1 MEERRAIMS
10 KAIAWAE
17 QGRLPDAVV
26 KYGIRRLLL
35 QRINEL
41 PADPSMQLQQ
51 YTSDLIRELKHS
63 PIALETKAANQQH
76 YEVPSQFFKLSLGKH
91 LKYSSAYYDKGAKNL
106 DQAEEHMLALTAERA
121 EIHDGMKI
129 MDLGCGWGSFSLWA
143 AGKFPGCTFKSVSNS
158 SSQREYIESQAA
170 ARGLKNIEVI
180 TADMNSFDVDETF
193 DRIVSVEMFEH
204 MRNYEKLMAK
214 TSGWLKPDGRLFV
227 HIFCHKTTP
236 YYFETAGDDNWMGA
250 HFFTGGIMPSN
261 HLLLYFQDHMAIDQH
276 WVVNGTNYQKTS
288 LAWLENTDKHKQEI
302 IDLFENTYGTGKGNL
317 WYQRWRI
324 FYLSCAELFGY
335 RKGRE
340 WWVSHYL
347 FKKR

>member
-1 MEERRAIMS
+1 MS
-10 KAIAWAE
+10 WGIEWAE

-26 KYGIRRLLL
+26 KYGIRKLLL
-35 QRINEL
+35 QRIQEL
-41 PADPSMQLQQ
+41 PADRSTQLQQ
-51 YTSDLIRELKHS
+51 YTSGLVSELKAS

-76 YEVPSQFFKLSLGKH
+76 YEVPAQFFRLSLGKH
-91 LKYSSAYYDKGAKNL
+91 LKYSSAYYDEGAKEL
-106 DQAEEHMLALTAERA
+106 DQAEEQMLALTAERA

-143 AGKFPGCTFKSVSNS
+143 AARFPGCTFTSVSNS
-158 SSQREYIESQAA
+158 NSQRAYIESQAT

-180 TADMNSFDVDETF
+180 TADMNTFDVDETF

-214 TSGWLKPDGRLFV
+214 TSGWLKPGGKLFV

-236 YYFETAGDDNWMGA
+236 YYFETDGDDNWMGA
-250 HFFTGGIMPSN
+250 YFFTGGIMPSN
-261 HLLLYFQDHMAIDQH
+261 HLLLYFQDHMAIEQH

-288 LAWLENTDKHKQEI
+288 LAWLENTDKHKNEI
-302 IDLFENTYGTGKGNL
+302 IDLFEKTYGTGKGKL

-324 FYLSCAELFGY
+324 FYLSCAELFGF
-335 RKGRE
+335 REGKE

>member
-1 MEERRAIMS
+1 MEQRKATMS
-10 KAIAWAE
+10 KGIALAE
-17 QGRLPDAVV
+17 KGRLPDAVV

-35 QRINEL
+35 QRIREL
-41 PADPSMQLQQ
+41 PADPSYQLQK
-51 YTSDLIRELKHS
+51 YTIDMIQDLKRS

-76 YEVPSQFFKLSLGKH
+76 YEVPAQFFKLSLGKH
-91 LKYSSAYYDKGAKNL
+91 LKYSSAYYDNGAQTL

-121 EIHDGMKI
+121 EISDGMKI

-143 AGKFPGCTFKSVSNS
+143 AAKFPGCTFRSVSNS
-158 SSQREYIESQAA
+158 QSQRAYIESQAT
-170 ARGLKNIEVI
+170 ARGLKNIKVI
-180 TADMNSFDVDETF
+180 TADINTFDIDETF

-214 TSGWLKPDGRLFV
+214 TSRWLKPNGKLFV

-236 YYFETAGDDNWMGA
+236 YYFEVDGEDNWMGA
-250 HFFTGGIMPSN
+250 YFFTGGIMPSN
-261 HLLLYFQDHMAIDQH
+261 HLLLYFPDHMAIEQH

-288 LAWLENTDKHKQEI
+288 LAWLDNTDKHKHEI
-302 IDLFENTYGTGKGNL
+302 IDLFEKTYGTGKGNL
-317 WYQRWRI
+317 WYHRWRI
-324 FYLSCAELFGY
+324 FYLSCAELFGF
-335 RKGRE
+335 REGKE

>member
-1 MEERRAIMS
+1 MS
-10 KAIAWAE
+10 KGIALAE
-17 QGRLPDAVV
+17 KGRLPDAVV

-35 QRINEL
+35 QRIREL
-41 PADPSMQLQQ
+41 PADQSYQLQK
-51 YTSDLIRELKHS
+51 YTLDMVQELKHS
-63 PIALETKAANQQH
+63 SIALETKAANQQH
-76 YEVPSQFFKLSLGKH
+76 YEVPAQFFKLSLGKH
-91 LKYSSAYYDKGAKNL
+91 LKYSSAYFDNGAQTL

-121 EIHDGMKI
+121 EIRDGMKV

-143 AGKFPGCTFKSVSNS
+143 AAKFPGCTFRSVSNS
-158 SSQREYIESQAA
+158 HSQREYIESQATT
-170 ARGLKNIEVI
+170 RGLKNIEVI
-180 TADMNSFDVDETF
+180 TADINTFDIDETF

-214 TSGWLKPDGRLFV
+214 MSSWLKPDGKLFV

-236 YYFETAGDDNWMGA
+236 YYFEVDGEDNWMGA
-250 HFFTGGIMPSN
+250 YFFTGGIMPSN
-261 HLLLYFQDHMAIDQH
+261 HLLLYFQDHMAIEQH

-288 LAWLENTDKHKQEI
+288 LAWLENTDNHKQHI
-302 IDLFENTYGTGKGNL
+302 IDLFEKTYGAGKGNL

-324 FYLSCAELFGY
+324 FYLSCAELFGF
-335 RKGRE
+335 REGKE